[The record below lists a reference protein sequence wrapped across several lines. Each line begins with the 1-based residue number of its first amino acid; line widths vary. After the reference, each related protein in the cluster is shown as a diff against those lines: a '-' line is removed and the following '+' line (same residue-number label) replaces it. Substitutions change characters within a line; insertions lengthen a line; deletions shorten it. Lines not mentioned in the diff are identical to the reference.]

1 MFCVPQDCR
10 QFRQQIERPS
20 SHDLVAPFESIDC
33 DSCSFAAGAARA
45 TCNAQRVAWRRRFLN
60 LLQIILSNSPER
72 ETLLYISSIDVG
84 CNLLAL
90 KLAKFPFVLTCS
102 PPGWVAH
109 FEGVC
114 EFAVSENN
122 LKVAARYAT

>member
-1 MFCVPQDCR
+1 MLHAPLPQFITMCKSLIVTFLSPKFSFFYYVCVFAAFSCFVFCVPQDCR

-72 ETLLYISSIDVG
+72 ELSS
-84 CNLLAL
+84 
-90 KLAKFPFVLTCS
+90 T
-102 PPGWVAH
+102 
-109 FEGVC
+109 
-114 EFAVSENN
+114 
-122 LKVAARYAT
+122 